1 MSVLKLKDRN
11 GKWGTVPAIDPTPA
25 IEAWIDKN
33 ISQETGYVLD
43 ASLTMSN
50 AAAPADKTGEIRSAV
65 DSLVKGSYLPLKV
78 IFATAAGWQ
87 LVQETGLCRQNSA
100 YRLDKYNVTPGEFI
114 VVDSDDL
121 FQFQNVQSVPASG
134 TSNRIGKTYGT
145 GRYYLTVP
153 NGVQYLIVSTPV
165 SGSTAAVYTMADI
178 THSIN
183 PMNPLLFTD
192 MYFRKGSVTAGSETS
207 VLYDN
212 AQYINNQFSAF
223 NAATPNPASG
233 TTGYFAFH
241 LVQNQF
247 IPFLNSGESIE
258 IYLLARVNKAMTLA
272 PHLSSN
278 TTWGPNYYVAN
289 GNTISL
295 SPGYNCKKI
304 TFTYDHDGT
313 VDAPGYRWITLEGS
327 IVHNDLDAEF
337 TFVRGDSLLGW
348 IGDVAENSGES
359 YDTDL
364 LFWGDS
370 LTAGAGG
377 NGTTFPAVCANQ
389 LNKGYLNCGVGGE
402 TANTVAARQGGN
414 SILIP
419 AGPVNGTYALNDLAD
434 LFGSHANPLR
444 QGNGA
449 GSGNK
454 LIINGYEATLAI
466 SQTSSTSTDATYTIS
481 GYTGPALTVPTVAR
495 FAGSNFTGRIVVI
508 FVGQNG
514 STFAGLSGVQARMAI
529 IDSMIKQIGHDRY
542 VILGLTS
549 GTSSSRDAEDN
560 QMLAHYGNKF
570 FPTRKLLV
578 DYGLTING
586 LTATSQDE
594 TDIAVGTVPTSLRSD
609 GTHMNAYGYTAIG
622 KMLADKIRSLGY
634 V

>member
-1 MSVLKLKDRN
+1 MSVLKLKNAR
-11 GKWGTVPAIDPTPA
+11 GQWKSVPTIDPTPA
-25 IEAWIDKN
+25 VTAWLEENVDPA
-33 ISQETGYVLD
+33 TGYVLD
-43 ASLTMSN
+43 ASLTMDN
-50 AAAPADKTGEIRSAV
+50 AAAPASAVGGLKSAV

-78 IFATAAGWQ
+78 VFATASGWR
-87 LVQETGLCRQNSA
+87 LVQETGFSRQNSA
-100 YRLDKYNVTPGEFI
+100 YRIDKYNVTPGEFI

-121 FQFQNVQSVPASG
+121 FQFQNVQSIPSTG
-134 TSNRIGKTYGT
+134 TSNRIGETYGA

-153 NGVQYLIVSTPV
+153 SGVQYLMVSTPV

-178 THSIN
+178 TDSIN

-192 MYFRKGSVTAGSETS
+192 MYFRKGSVTAGSETA
-207 VLYDN
+207 VLYDK

-223 NAATPNPASG
+223 NAATPNPTSG

-241 LVQNQF
+241 LVQNHF

-278 TTWGPNYYVAN
+278 TIWGNDYYVAN

-304 TFTYDHDGT
+304 TFTYDHNGA
-313 VDAPGYRWITLEGS
+313 VDAPGYRWISLEGN
-327 IVHNDLDAEF
+327 IVHSDLDAEF

-348 IGDVAENSGES
+348 IGDIAENSGGS
-359 YDTDL
+359 YNTDL

-377 NGTTFPAVCANQ
+377 NGTSFPAVCANQ

-419 AGPVNGTYALNDLAD
+419 AGPVNGTYALNDLTD

-495 FAGSNFTGRIVVI
+495 FAGSDFKGKVVVI

-514 STFAGLSGVQARMAI
+514 ATFPGLSGVDARIAI

-549 GTSSSRDAEDN
+549 GTSSSRDAEDG

-578 DYGLTING
+578 GYGLTING
-586 LTATSQDE
+586 LTASAQDE
-594 TDIAVGTVPTSLRSD
+594 ADMALGTVPTSLRSD
-609 GTHMNAYGYTAIG
+609 SVHMNAYGYTAIG